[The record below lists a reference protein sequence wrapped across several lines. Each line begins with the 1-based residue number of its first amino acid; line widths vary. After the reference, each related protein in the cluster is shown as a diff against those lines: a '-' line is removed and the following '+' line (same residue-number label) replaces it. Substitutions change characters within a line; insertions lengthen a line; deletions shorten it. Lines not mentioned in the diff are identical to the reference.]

1 MKEKKIVVVDDDPII
16 REDVIDI
23 LQSSGYKVIG
33 HAKDGFSAIK
43 VCRELRPDIV
53 IMDVDMPDLDGIK
66 ASKIIKKE
74 DIAGGVVFLTG
85 RDDDECFEN
94 AKNIGAFNYII
105 KPIDEKAFIRTVDM
119 ALSKVMEFN
128 ELKADLKSV
137 NNKLNERK
145 IIEKAKGILIKQL
158 SISEDEAY
166 KKIRNLGM
174 EKRISM
180 AEIAEVIVLSY
191 EE

>member
-23 LQSSGYKVIG
+23 LQTSGYKVIG
-33 HAKDGFSAIK
+33 YAKDGFNAIK
-43 VCRELRPDIV
+43 VCRELRPDLV
-53 IMDVDMPDLDGIK
+53 IMDIEMPDLDGIK
-66 ASKIIKKE
+66 ASKIIAKE

-85 RDDDECFEN
+85 RDDDEYFEK
-94 AKNIGAFNYII
+94 AKKTGAFNYIT
-105 KPIDEKAFIRTVDM
+105 KPIDEKTFIRTIDI
-119 ALSKVMEFN
+119 ALSKVIEFR
-128 ELKADLKSV
+128 ELKEDLKSV
-137 NNKLNERK
+137 SNKLNERK
-145 IIEKAKGILIKQL
+145 IIEKAKGILIEKL

-166 KKIRNLGM
+166 KKIRILGM
-174 EKRISM
+174 KKRISI

>member
-23 LQSSGYKVIG
+23 LGANGYNVVG
-33 HAKDGFSAIK
+33 YAKDGFNAIK

-53 IMDVDMPDLDGIK
+53 IMDIEMPDLDGIK
-66 ASKIIKKE
+66 ASKIITKE
-74 DIAGGVVFLTG
+74 DIAGGVIFLTG
-85 RDDDECFEN
+85 RDEDEYFEK

-105 KPIDEKAFIRTVDM
+105 KPINEKTFIRTIDI
-119 ALSKVMEFN
+119 ALSKVIEFK
-128 ELKADLKSV
+128 ELKDDLKSV

-158 SISEDEAY
+158 NISEDEAY

>member
-94 AKNIGAFNYII
+94 AKSIGAFNYII

-180 AEIAEVIVLSY
+180 AEISEVIVLSY